1 MVCLELS
8 SLTLALALALALTL
22 TLTLPLT
29 LALPLTQVCLELSSM
44 CVSHIHMWHER
55 HEGASPEAEGGGRGG
70 GNTPPSSGRA
80 TTEGLSD
87 QIEAC
92 ALWLP

>member
-1 MVCLELS
+1 
-8 SLTLALALALALTL
+8 
-22 TLTLPLT
+22 
-29 LALPLTQVCLELSSM
+29 M

-55 HEGASPEAEGGGRGG
+55 QADASPEGEGGGHGG

-92 ALWLP
+92 ALWLPVDDTLVEGFKCATPSPTCPYPYPYPYP